1 MTAASRPSLVEDLA
15 APVYV
20 TGVGGAV
27 LGAALPA
34 LYALRRG
41 QAPGLMPVT
50 TGAVLGELGG
60 NVLGGGYGLYRR
72 SRAEQPT
79 PAAPSFAKRSNY
91 LARSV
96 GAGALLDL
104 LLGGDY
110 ERPLSGALIPAVGG
124 TTLSALLA
132 PQPGLAAARAAAP
145 TAAALGAGIGASR
158 LLRRAYHRR
167 KQSGALGSSYTVT
180 YLLPDSETAEGTVRL
195 PLNKIP
201 LLRKLLAPK
210 VDAYGGVTRQ
220 EIIDAA
226 LAGGADI
233 PGGPIRTLTGFE
245 TIHGYRPVTL
255 SVSKTSAARV
265 WYRLR
270 SA

>member
-1 MTAASRPSLVEDLA
+1 MTARSP
-15 APVYV
+15 
-20 TGVGGAV
+20 
-27 LGAALPA
+27 
-34 LYALRRG
+34 LR
-41 QAPGLMPVT
+41 
-50 TGAVLGELGG
+50 
-60 NVLGGGYGLYRR
+60 Y
-72 SRAEQPT
+72 
-79 PAAPSFAKRSNY
+79 KRSNY

-96 GAGALLDL
+96 GAGAVLDL

-124 TTLSALLA
+124 TALSALLA

-145 TAAALGAGIGASR
+145 SAAALGAGVGASR

-167 KQSGALGSSYTVT
+167 KESGALGSSYTVS
-180 YLLPDSETAEGTVRL
+180 YVLPDSEVAEGVVRL
-195 PLNKIP
+195 PLSKIP
-201 LLRKLLAPK
+201 LLRKLLGPK
-210 VDAYGGVTRQ
+210 VDAYGGVTQQ

-226 LAGGADI
+226 LAGGASI
-233 PGGPIRTLTGFE
+233 PGSPIRTLVGFE
-245 TIHGYRPVTL
+245 TLHGYRPGAL